1 MCVAIYGAAADERA
15 GRNHNSTM
23 LQIPSSER
31 RPGRVLDRG
40 DLLALLACVTLLLG
54 IGAASAWQSEANSTA
69 LRAARQTREQRDRV
83 ASLMLSAQE
92 AESSQRGY
100 LLTLDP
106 DYLTPFVAAERSAPA
121 ALAALANDWSGDPRN
136 VTLRDVV
143 VAKFAELR
151 ETVRLAQSGDQAG
164 AMRIVRSNAGN
175 DAMQVIRQTVA
186 ALETE
191 LDAKLAG
198 QVAGIVRG
206 SRLLVAIE
214 LAGLVM
220 IFALAGLIALGLRRT
235 VATLR
240 TSQAQTATA
249 YGSLEQVNEGLD
261 EMVRQRTTDLS
272 NANEEIQRF
281 AYIVSHDL
289 RAPLVNIMG
298 FTSEME
304 QASAM
309 LLQYAS
315 AEGTPDHVREV
326 VANEIPE
333 ALRFIRSST
342 TKMDGLIKA
351 ILRLSRE
358 GRRVL
363 APEPLD
369 MAVTLRT
376 LMDSMEHQASSK
388 GATVNIG
395 SVPAITADR
404 MAVEQVFGNVLENA
418 LKYLKPGRPGVI
430 SVTGRVDG
438 AMACFEVTDNG
449 RGIAARDY
457 ERVFDLFRRAGDQSV
472 PGEGIGLAHV
482 RALVRRLGG
491 TIDCRSTLEIGST
504 FIICLPQSPQRAR
517 ETVA

>member
-1 MCVAIYGAAADERA
+1 M
-15 GRNHNSTM
+15 
-23 LQIPSSER
+23 
-31 RPGRVLDRG
+31 LDRG

-54 IGAASAWQSEANSTA
+54 IGAASAWQSEANTAA
-69 LRAARQTREQRDRV
+69 LRQARETRMQRDRV
-83 ASLMLSAQE
+83 ASLMLTAQE

-106 DYLTPFVAAERSAPA
+106 TYLAPFTAAERTMPA
-121 ALAALANDWSGDPRN
+121 ELAAVVADWSGDPRGAA
-136 VTLRDVV
+136 LRDVL
-143 VAKFAELR
+143 VAKSAELR
-151 ETVRLAQSGDQAG
+151 ETIRLAQSGDQAG
-164 AMRIVRSNAGN
+164 ALRIVRTNAGI
-175 DAMQVIRQTVA
+175 DAMRLIRQTA
-186 ALETE
+186 AAFEAD
-191 LDAKLAG
+191 LDAKLAR
-198 QVAGIVRG
+198 QVEAMMRG
-206 SRLLVAIE
+206 GRLLVAID
-214 LAGLVM
+214 LAGLAM
-220 IFALAGLIALGLRRT
+220 IFALAGLIALGVRRT

-240 TSQAQTATA
+240 QSQAQTAAA

-261 EMVRQRTTDLS
+261 ETVRQRTADLS

-298 FTSEME
+298 FTSELE
-304 QASAM
+304 QAAAT

-315 AEGTPDHVREV
+315 AEGTPGDVREI
-326 VANEIPE
+326 VADEIPE

-342 TKMDGLIKA
+342 AKMDGLIKA

-358 GRRVL
+358 GRRAL
-363 APEPLD
+363 TPEPLD
-369 MAVTLRT
+369 MAATLRT
-376 LMDSMEHQASSK
+376 LMDSLEHQASSK
-388 GATVNIG
+388 GATVTIG

-418 LKYLKPGRPGVI
+418 LKYLKPGRPGLI
-430 SVTGRVDG
+430 DVTGRVDG
-438 AMACFEVTDNG
+438 GMVCFKVTDNG
-449 RGIAARDY
+449 RGIAERDY

-491 TIDCRSTLEIGST
+491 TIGCSSTLDIGTT
-504 FIICLPQSPQRAR
+504 FHICLPQSPQRAR